1 MKGLLFALSLTFLL
15 FFSCKERNDQTGTI
29 DTETLLNEMIS
40 PEGLTY
46 FPLHNYRTVQFSSF
60 DRRSISPG
68 LPGWFENSDG
78 FGGEPMPGF
87 IATISEPD
95 SSGMGEY
102 LLCDVDG
109 PGAIVRTWTAM
120 INGEMDVYIDD
131 LKEPLYKGS
140 AEKFMWN
147 TAYAVSNR
155 NDSAFL
161 ESVFRQND
169 ACYFPLA
176 FSKACR
182 IVWRGDIR
190 RLHFYHIMIRL
201 YDPQTR
207 VRGFR
212 VDEIDRVYD
221 KINEIAD
228 IVKNPDVLNRVADSI
243 KPHEIIIPSGN
254 KIVLDTFMGP
264 GQITKLRIDIRTGD
278 INQLLRKN
286 VLKIFFDD
294 ASVPQVSAPLGDFFG
309 AAPGINP
316 YNSLPLTVSSDGVM
330 TCRFPMPFREK
341 AVISIENHSDEDFQL
356 AYSCSLDDYNWIEG
370 RSMHFRAKWR
380 IDHDIN
386 ASNREAQ
393 DIPYIMARG
402 RGRYVGTSAF
412 IKNPSKVP
420 SSWGNWWGEGD
431 EKIYVDEDTIPS
443 IFGTGSEDYFNYSWS
458 SSRLFD
464 HLYCGQPRNDGPAN
478 RGFVTNYRFHII
490 DDIVFNSNFSFFME
504 LLHHGEVS
512 GLDYGRIIYYYA
524 PPMTIDDIMQIST
537 DDLRSQ
543 EMPYW
548 PGPEQY
554 LGSAS
559 YDFIEAEDIVSL
571 YPADRL
577 FYSYLW
583 SEGRAFFNRFNR
595 AGESFKLRFR
605 VPDKRSKNIILTLAH
620 TPESG
625 KVKIYIE
632 GLENETV
639 IIADLRSGYGIFSRN
654 HTLKVPELMPGNYS
668 IIIENVE
675 EGINRVGVDFIWL

>member
-243 KPHEIIIPSGN
+243 KPH
-254 KIVLDTFMGP
+254 
-264 GQITKLRIDIRTGD
+264 
-278 INQLLRKN
+278 
-286 VLKIFFDD
+286 
-294 ASVPQVSAPLGDFFG
+294 
-309 AAPGINP
+309 
-316 YNSLPLTVSSDGVM
+316 
-330 TCRFPMPFREK
+330 
-341 AVISIENHSDEDFQL
+341 
-356 AYSCSLDDYNWIEG
+356 
-370 RSMHFRAKWR
+370 
-380 IDHDIN
+380 
-386 ASNREAQ
+386 
-393 DIPYIMARG
+393 
-402 RGRYVGTSAF
+402 
-412 IKNPSKVP
+412 
-420 SSWGNWWGEGD
+420 
-431 EKIYVDEDTIPS
+431 
-443 IFGTGSEDYFNYSWS
+443 
-458 SSRLFD
+458 
-464 HLYCGQPRNDGPAN
+464 
-478 RGFVTNYRFHII
+478 
-490 DDIVFNSNFSFFME
+490 
-504 LLHHGEVS
+504 
-512 GLDYGRIIYYYA
+512 
-524 PPMTIDDIMQIST
+524 
-537 DDLRSQ
+537 
-543 EMPYW
+543 
-548 PGPEQY
+548 
-554 LGSAS
+554 
-559 YDFIEAEDIVSL
+559 
-571 YPADRL
+571 
-577 FYSYLW
+577 
-583 SEGRAFFNRFNR
+583 
-595 AGESFKLRFR
+595 
-605 VPDKRSKNIILTLAH
+605 
-620 TPESG
+620 
-625 KVKIYIE
+625 
-632 GLENETV
+632 
-639 IIADLRSGYGIFSRN
+639 
-654 HTLKVPELMPGNYS
+654 
-668 IIIENVE
+668 
-675 EGINRVGVDFIWL
+675 